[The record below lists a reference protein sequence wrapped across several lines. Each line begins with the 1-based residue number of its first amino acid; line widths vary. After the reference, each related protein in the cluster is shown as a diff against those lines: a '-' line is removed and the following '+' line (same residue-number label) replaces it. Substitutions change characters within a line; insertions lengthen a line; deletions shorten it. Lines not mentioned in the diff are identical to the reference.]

1 MANFLVVLLFVAC
14 FFVDSSVALRLS
26 SRLIHRFSDEA
37 KALWKSRNG
46 NASGKFW
53 PRRNSLKYF
62 ETLKDYDL
70 KRRRLKIGSKYEVIF
85 PSEGNEVVFF
95 GNEFD
100 WLHYTWI
107 DIGTPSVSFLVALDA
122 GSDLLW
128 VPCDCIQC
136 APLSASHYSSLDRDL
151 SAYNPALSNTS
162 QYLSCSHQLCAWST
176 TCKSPD
182 DPCTYKRDYY
192 TDNTSTSGFMI
203 EDKLHLASFSKHG
216 TQRLLQASVVL
227 GCGRKQSGY
236 YLDGAAPDG
245 VMGLGPGNIS
255 VPTLLAKAG
264 LVRNTFSLCFDNNG
278 SGRILFGDNGP
289 ATQQTTQF
297 LPLFGEFDAYFV
309 EVESF
314 CVGSSCLQKSGF
326 HALVDSGSSFTY
338 LPTEIYKKI
347 VFEFDKQVKLNATRI
362 ILQEFPW
369 NYCYNSSSLE
379 SSYIPSMKLV
389 FPLNQSFIHDP
400 VYTLPDS
407 QGYKLFCLTLEETDD
422 DYGVIGQNLMV
433 GYRLVFDREN
443 LQLGWSKS
451 KCLDINHGEAGH
463 AKPPSND
470 GSPTALPTDGHLSPP
485 NRQEIA
491 PTAARAFSKSSLTA
505 PHFSL
510 FSYCC
515 LRLFLLL
522 FEFVESML

>member
-14 FFVDSSVALRLS
+14 FLVDSSVALRLS
-26 SRLIHRFSDEA
+26 SRLVHRFSDEA

-100 WLHYTWI
+100 WC
-107 DIGTPSVSFLVALDA
+107 S
-122 GSDLLW
+122 LLLG
-128 VPCDCIQC
+128 
-136 APLSASHYSSLDRDL
+136 LSMMQDRDL

-182 DPCTYKRDYY
+182 DPCSYKRDYY

-451 KCLDINHGEAGH
+451 KCLDINHGEADH

-510 FSYCC
+510 FSCCC